1 MTPRASAPDLI
12 LQKSGPKGHGIQ
24 ISDETRNHRFPI
36 KSLRA
41 CADGFVVI
49 TRITAIMM
57 VVTIALLARSAHAIT
72 IRHDVADASYLA
84 LAGNS
89 LYRSVGELIVT
100 TGSGGARG
108 SGTLIGSNWVLTAAH
123 VVDDALSVTFN
134 TYAGHSYTA
143 TSWIV
148 HSSWTG
154 SLSAGWDMAL
164 VQLSSPITTITP
176 ANLFDGST
184 EVGYLGTMVGYGRTG
199 TGSTGDTLDSGT
211 RRAGQNMIDGHGGGV
226 VGSLNLAGWSDRLFW
241 SDFDS
246 PSSTL
251 ESLMGANTPLSLEAS
266 IAPGD
271 SGGGTFIEVAGTT
284 YLAGVHSLGASIDGS
299 TNSDYGDIF
308 ASTRVSRF
316 LDWIATNTGIAP
328 GGGGG
333 ALPEPQSLCLL
344 ALAGLCISITS
355 RRRSC

>member
-1 MTPRASAPDLI
+1 MTLVTAL
-12 LQKSGPKGHGIQ
+12 
-24 ISDETRNHRFPI
+24 T
-36 KSLRA
+36 
-41 CADGFVVI
+41 VV
-49 TRITAIMM
+49 
-57 VVTIALLARSAHAIT
+57 LSAHTAHSIT
-72 IRHDVADASYLA
+72 IRHDVADASYLG

-108 SGTLIGSNWVLTAAH
+108 SGTLIGNHWVLTAAH

-134 TYAGHSYTA
+134 TYAGQSFSA
-143 TSWIV
+143 SSWIV

-164 VQLSSPITTITP
+164 VQLSSPINTITP
-176 ANLFDGST
+176 ANLFDGPT
-184 EVGYLGTMVGYGRTG
+184 EVGYIGTMVGYGRTG
-199 TGSTGDTLDSGT
+199 TGNTGDTLDSGT

-226 VGSLNLAGWSDRLFW
+226 VGSLNLTGWSDRLFW

-251 ESLMGANTPLSLEAS
+251 ESLMGGNTPLSLEAS

-271 SGGGTFIEVAGTT
+271 SGGGTFIEVDGTT
-284 YLAGVHSLGASIDGS
+284 YLAGVHSLGASIDGQ
-299 TNSDYGDIF
+299 TNSDYGDVF

-316 LDWIATNTGIAP
+316 LDWIATNTGITAG

-333 ALPEPQSLCLL
+333 ALPEPQSLVLL

-355 RRRSC
+355 RRPSY